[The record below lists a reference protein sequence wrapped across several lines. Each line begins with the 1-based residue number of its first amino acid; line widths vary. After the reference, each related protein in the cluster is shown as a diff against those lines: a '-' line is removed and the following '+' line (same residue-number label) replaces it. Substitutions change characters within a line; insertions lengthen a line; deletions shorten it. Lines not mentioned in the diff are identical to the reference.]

1 MVIAKYE
8 PGTRQRGRA
17 WTLTVIFG
25 FCCVLGGVSRVMQPG
40 WRGPLLLGILTGLW
54 AVFGY
59 ALLSG
64 PVYRAELTG
73 TELRWR
79 TPFRNGSRPLSK
91 VTSMQWNGQAM
102 VVEFGDRQ
110 PVLLPL
116 RLFGRTP
123 PDITA
128 LANFAERVRAAAPHI
143 TVAPP
148 PVPWSPSA
156 GF

>member
-8 PGTRQRGRA
+8 PGTRRRGSA

-25 FCCVLGGVSRVMQPG
+25 FCCVLGGVSHVMQPG
-40 WRGPLLLGILTGLW
+40 WRGPLLLGILTGLS

-59 ALLSG
+59 AMLSG
-64 PVYRAELTG
+64 PVYQAELTG

-102 VVEFGDRQ
+102 VVEFGDRR

-116 RLFGRTP
+116 RFFGRTP

-128 LANFAERVRAAAPHI
+128 LANFAERVRVAAPHI

-156 GF
+156 EF